1 MENQR
6 KLGFTG
12 LSSGEED
19 SFRVRREECLEP
31 RQEGRQGHAAFRDVY
46 LGFAMA
52 AEDLA
57 G

>member
-19 SFRVRREECLEP
+19 SFRARREECLEP